1 MSKKLSFFSV
11 VLLGVLVLVF
21 STAANAGS
29 CIAGFSTVDHDD
41 AEEEV
46 LGISETYVTYDIA
59 LYYDAGADGL
69 LYYESPTE
77 VIDGESGE
85 GIDDIYFDIL
95 CGTMYG
101 IEVNYTTSNYQR
113 NRIVCADTIHWIN
126 PIITPLGTRK
136 EPRPEIA
143 PKRQPNSMILTLSE
157 PPWNRLGD
165 IEIVG
170 YTVAC
175 ERTPTV
181 ASIEFQTINSLVRN
195 DNPASHGGGQRI
207 FPDRDAP
214 GDTSNRRIVRVRAE
228 LAPSGGTPTY
238 KTGVRVYF
246 RNFDVDDPSTDTTID
261 PNGSSGGD
269 NREFANTP
277 QSAGTLSMCTATA
290 TNECYS
296 LTNSQGV
303 ATAEFSVTR
312 QPGDNFVVA
321 ASTDQ
326 SYLRSVT
333 VSGTGLQDSIGDQ
346 LPTTHARRTALL
358 STWRRLHIE
367 VDSMEPVSGNFFEG
381 SLLEPTFK
389 LDPNESKEVSI
400 NTLTLELN
408 RFENG
413 RLSILA
419 PGSISLHVESNTQST
434 VRVKNTTSSTITI
447 GDYADFRMY
456 DDDDFNNNDGVLVD
470 GDEGG
475 EIENIPRPPTSL
487 LTQNSDDP
495 NANVLAPAYIWPV
508 YDIGDNNDYTD
519 FAANVAADTDVAVR
533 ALFDFDQVA
542 TEASTDFWTA
552 YLLGGYQ
559 DTLATDDDPE
569 TEEEYLGVTD
579 VLNGQ
584 GSIVFFE
591 PNGVKDCSGTT
602 VYCSIPG
609 TAAHEI
615 GHLLSAQDGDG
626 GIMDSVSL
634 TFSPT
639 SINRIRSV
647 PHS

>member
-1 MSKKLSFFSV
+1 MNKKLSFFS
-11 VLLGVLVLVF
+11 LLLAAILIFMF
-21 STAANAGS
+21 SAAANAGS
-29 CIAGFSTVDHDD
+29 CIAMFSTVDHDD
-41 AEEEV
+41 AGEQV

-69 LYYESPTE
+69 LYYTSPTE
-77 VIDGESGE
+77 VIDGEVGE
-85 GIDDIYFDIL
+85 GIDDIYFDVL

-101 IEVNYTTSNYQR
+101 VEVSYTTNNYQR

-126 PIITPLGTRK
+126 PIITPLGTHK
-136 EPRPEIA
+136 TPRPEIV

-157 PPWNRLGD
+157 PPWNPLGD

-181 ASIEFQTINSLVRN
+181 ASVEFQTINSQVRN

-228 LAPSGGTPTY
+228 LAPSGGEPTY

-246 RNFDVDDPSTDTTID
+246 RNFDVDDPSADTTID

-269 NREFANTP
+269 NREFAGTP

-296 LTNSQGV
+296 LTDSQGV

-326 SYLRSVT
+326 NYLRGV
-333 VSGTGLQDSIGDQ
+333 VVNGTGLRDSIGNQ

-358 STWRRLHIE
+358 SAWRRLHIE
-367 VDSMEPVSGNFFEG
+367 VDSMGPANGNWIAETIP
-381 SLLEPTFK
+381 ETFK
-389 LDPNESKEVSI
+389 LDPNESREI
-400 NTLTLELN
+400 TLSALPFLEFD

-413 RLSILA
+413 RMAI
-419 PGSISLHVESNTQST
+419 GSISLLIESNSAHSVF
-434 VRVKNTTSSTITI
+434 VRNTTSSMVEVTQ
-447 GDYADFRMY
+447 GAGFNLY
-456 DDDDFNNNDGVLVD
+456 DDDDFNNNGGLMVD
-470 GDEGG
+470 GDEN
-475 EIENIPRPPTSL
+475 EDIPMPPLSL
-487 LTQNSDDP
+487 LTENSDNP

-508 YDIGDNNDYTD
+508 YDLEGSNENTD
-519 FAANVAADTDVAVR
+519 FAANVADDTV
-533 ALFDFDQVA
+533 
-542 TEASTDFWTA
+542 
-552 YLLGGYQ
+552 
-559 DTLATDDDPE
+559 
-569 TEEEYLGVTD
+569 
-579 VLNGQ
+579 
-584 GSIVFFE
+584 
-591 PNGVKDCSGTT
+591 
-602 VYCSIPG
+602 SIP
-609 TAAHEI
+609 
-615 GHLLSAQDGDG
+615 
-626 GIMDSVSL
+626 
-634 TFSPT
+634 
-639 SINRIRSV
+639 
-647 PHS
+647 